1 MRRHLGPKAPERAE
15 VRLAAMDMPSL
26 ARVMEVEQRAYAHP
40 WSRANFNDV
49 LQSGYHARLLLGGDT
64 LVGYFVV
71 MPGVQEAHLLNITVD
86 PNYQRQGWGRLMLDA
101 ARLWAVSE
109 TARILWLEV
118 RVGNARAIQVY
129 QSHGFELV
137 GQRKAYYAAGR
148 GKREDALV
156 MRLQLG

>member
-1 MRRHLGPKAPERAE
+1 
-15 VRLAAMDMPSL
+15 MDMPSL
-26 ARVMEVEQRAYAHP
+26 SRVMEVEQRAYAHP
-40 WSRANFNDV
+40 WSRTNFNDV

-71 MPGVQEAHLLNITVD
+71 MPGVEEAHLLNITVD
-86 PNYQRQGWGRLMLDA
+86 PNFQRQGWGRLMLDA
-101 ARLWAVSE
+101 ACLWAVSE
-109 TARILWLEV
+109 AARILWLEV
-118 RVGNARAIQVY
+118 RVGNARAIKVY
-129 QSHGFELV
+129 QSHGFEAV

>member
-1 MRRHLGPKAPERAE
+1 MRRPPGAKVPERAG
-15 VRLAAMDMPSL
+15 VRLVAMDMASL

-71 MPGVQEAHLLNITVD
+71 MPGVEEAHLLNITVD

-101 ARLWAVSE
+101 VRLWAVSE
-109 TARILWLEV
+109 ASRILWLEV

-129 QSHGFELV
+129 QSHGFEVV
-137 GQRKAYYAAGR
+137 GQRKAYYTAGR

>member
-1 MRRHLGPKAPERAE
+1 MRRHPGPKAPERAE

-71 MPGVQEAHLLNITVD
+71 MPGVEEAHLLNITVD
-86 PNYQRQGWGRLMLDA
+86 PNYQRQEMSQHL
-101 ARLWAVSE
+101 
-109 TARILWLEV
+109 
-118 RVGNARAIQVY
+118 
-129 QSHGFELV
+129 
-137 GQRKAYYAAGR
+137 
-148 GKREDALV
+148 
-156 MRLQLG
+156 

>member
-1 MRRHLGPKAPERAE
+1 MRRHPGPKALERAE
-15 VRLAAMDMPSL
+15 VRLSAMDLPSL

-40 WSRANFNDV
+40 WSRANFSDV

-64 LVGYFVV
+64 LLGYFVV

-86 PNYQRQGWGRLMLDA
+86 PSYQGQGWGRLMLDA

-109 TARILWLEV
+109 AARILWLEV
-118 RVGNARAIQVY
+118 RVGNARAIKVY
-129 QSHGFELV
+129 QSHGFEVV

-148 GKREDALV
+148 GQREDALV

>member
-1 MRRHLGPKAPERAE
+1 MRRPPGAKVPERAG
-15 VRLAAMDMPSL
+15 VRLVAMDMASL

-71 MPGVQEAHLLNITVD
+71 MPGVEEAHLLNITVD

-109 TARILWLEV
+109 ASRILWLEV

-129 QSHGFELV
+129 QSHGFEVV
-137 GQRKAYYAAGR
+137 GQRKAYYTAGR

>member
-1 MRRHLGPKAPERAE
+1 MRRPPGAKVPERAE

-71 MPGVQEAHLLNITVD
+71 MPGVEEAHLLNITVD

-109 TARILWLEV
+109 ASRILWLEV

-129 QSHGFELV
+129 QSHGFEVV
-137 GQRKAYYAAGR
+137 GQRKAYYTAGR